1 MKAPS
6 LFIATS
12 LLVWGWQVEQV
23 GLAVSFALLLEAS
36 RLLKWQWPLSD
47 KMIYR
52 LVDVC
57 AFLLVVLA
65 FTVFFQKPPAK
76 ALSTLLQWMP
86 VVLFPVVAVQ
96 YFGNRDRIPLAALS
110 LQHRRHTEGQRSID
124 LSYPYFVICLIAAST
139 GNRAAMV
146 FYLAVASLWTWAL
159 WQHRNTRHNPGVWA
173 ALILMAGSGGYLGH
187 TALIQLQ
194 GTLMEE
200 MPSWLLA
207 WFDHSAT
214 DPYQRSTAMGTI
226 GRLKQSNRIVL
237 RITNDDNGQVPE
249 LLQKVSYNLFR
260 HNTWF
265 ASSDAFK
272 DLPQTATSQ
281 WQLTSSPHPSNHSV
295 NIVQTAQNSSALLP
309 LPFGAQQ
316 ISNLSAKTL
325 QQNALGS
332 VKAQT
337 DARLLDYR
345 VDYTTTPT
353 GITPTLMDR
362 AIPAGYG
369 KLLAPTVV
377 ELGLRE
383 QPPNRVPII
392 LKNYFNTY
400 FSYSL
405 DLAIGDKELPPVID
419 FLRTTRTGHCE
430 YFASSTVLLLRQAGI
445 PARYVS
451 GFSVQEYSDLEKQ
464 FIVRQRHAHAWAI
477 AYIDG
482 AWQTVD
488 TTPTVWQEIDARQSS
503 VLTPLYDVLSWVWL
517 HFQEWRLNHEQK
529 DPRQDLV
536 WLLFPLSLILT
547 WRMGWHKRFFPKH
560 YRRSKIQDLPVT
572 GSGIDSACYQ
582 IVAWYQKQGMQ
593 RKPHQTLRAWLAKLT
608 FRDNVSSE
616 LIKEIV
622 DLHYRYRFDPIGLNT
637 AEREQL
643 EGLVQQWLAQR

>member
-36 RLLKWQWPLSD
+36 RLLKWQWPLPD
-47 KMIYR
+47 KAIYR

-57 AFLLVVLA
+57 AFLLIVLA
-65 FTVFFQKPPAK
+65 CYVFFQKPPAK
-76 ALSTLLQWMP
+76 ALFTLLQWTP
-86 VVLFPVVAVQ
+86 VILFPVVAIQ
-96 YFGNRDRIPLAALS
+96 YFGNRDRLPLAALS
-110 LQHRRHTEGQRSID
+110 LQHRRHTYGQRSID

-139 GNRAAMV
+139 GNRAAIV

-187 TALIQLQ
+187 IALIQLQ

-200 MPSWLLA
+200 IPNWLLA

-214 DPYQRSTAMGTI
+214 DPYQRSTAMGSI

-237 RITNDDNGQVPE
+237 RITSENNEQVPE
-249 LLQKVSYNLFR
+249 LLQRASYNLFR
-260 HNTWF
+260 HDTWF
-265 ASSDAFK
+265 ASSSAFK
-272 DLPQTATSQ
+272 ELQRTTATQ
-281 WQLTSSPHPSNHSV
+281 WQLTSSPHPGSHSV
-295 NIVQTAQNSSALLP
+295 NILQTAQNSSGLLP

-316 ISNLSAKTL
+316 INNLSAITL
-325 QQNALGS
+325 QQNALGT
-332 VKAQT
+332 VKAET
-337 DARLLDYR
+337 DARLLHYR
-345 VDYTTTPT
+345 VNYIAAPGGTAPT
-353 GITPTLMDR
+353 AADR
-362 AIPAGYG
+362 AIPVGYR
-369 KLLAPTVV
+369 KLLAPTMA
-377 ELGLRE
+377 ELRLKG
-383 QPPNRVPII
+383 QPSHRIPAL
-392 LKNYFNTY
+392 LKNYFNTQ

-405 DLAIGDKELPPVID
+405 DLVTGDKKLPPVIN
-419 FLRTTRTGHCE
+419 FLRTTRAGHCE
-430 YFASSTVLLLRQAGI
+430 YFASSTVLLLRQVGI

-482 AWQTVD
+482 VWQTVD
-488 TTPTVWQEIDARQSS
+488 TTPAVWQEVDARQHSIM
-503 VLTPLYDVLSWVWL
+503 TPIYDVLSWVWL
-517 HFQEWRLNHEQK
+517 RLQEWRLKHEQK

-547 WRMGWHKRFFPKH
+547 WRMGWHRRLLPKRFCNVKNH
-560 YRRSKIQDLPVT
+560 DLPPIEV
-572 GSGIDSACYQ
+572 GIDSACYQ

-593 RKPHQTLRAWLAKLT
+593 RKPHQTLKTWFANLA
-608 FRDNVSSE
+608 FRDNGNNQ
-616 LIKEIV
+616 LLDQIV
-622 DLHYRYRFDPIGLNT
+622 TLHYRYRFDPVGLT
-637 AEREQL
+637 SSEREHL
-643 EGLVQQWLAQR
+643 EDLVRRWLAQR

>member
-36 RLLKWQWPLSD
+36 RLLKWQWPLPD
-47 KMIYR
+47 KAIYR

-57 AFLLVVLA
+57 TFLLIVLA
-65 FTVFFQKPPAK
+65 CTVFFQKPPAK
-76 ALSTLLQWMP
+76 ALFILLQWTP
-86 VVLFPVVAVQ
+86 AVLFPVVAIQ
-96 YFGNRDRIPLAALS
+96 YFGNRDRLPLAALS
-110 LQHRRHTEGQRSID
+110 LQHRRYIHGQRSID

-139 GNRAAMV
+139 GNRAAIV

-200 MPSWLLA
+200 MPTWLLA
-207 WFDHSAT
+207 WFDNSAT

-237 RITNDDNGQVPE
+237 RITGNGNEPVPE
-249 LLQKVSYNLFR
+249 LLQRANYNLFR

-265 ASSDAFK
+265 AASEAFK
-272 DLPQTATSQ
+272 DLTNTAATQ
-281 WQLTSSPHPSNHSV
+281 WQLKPSPQETDHSV
-295 NIVQTAQNSSALLP
+295 NILQTAQNSSGLLP

-316 ISNLSAKTL
+316 ISNLSAETL
-325 QQNALGS
+325 QRNALGT
-332 VKAQT
+332 VKAYT
-337 DARLLDYR
+337 DARLLHYR
-345 VDYTTTPT
+345 VDYTMTGHGTTPT
-353 GITPTLMDR
+353 AVDR
-362 AIPAGYG
+362 SIPAGYR
-369 KLLAPTVV
+369 KLLAPTVA
-377 ELGLRE
+377 ELGLKKL
-383 QPPNRVPII
+383 PPHRVPTI
-392 LKNYFNTY
+392 LKNYFNSQ

-405 DLAIGDKELPPVID
+405 DLATGDKELPPVID
-419 FLRTTRTGHCE
+419 FLRITRAGHCE

-451 GFSVQEYSDLEKQ
+451 GFSVQEYSELEKQ
-464 FIVRQRHAHAWAI
+464 YIVRQRHAHAWAI
-477 AYIDG
+477 AYIEG

-488 TTPTVWQEIDARQSS
+488 TTPAVWQEVDARQYSL
-503 VLTPLYDVLSWVWL
+503 LTPLYDVFSWIWL
-517 HFQEWRLNHEQK
+517 RLQEWRLEHEQK

-536 WLLFPLSLILT
+536 WLLFPLGLILT
-547 WRMGWHKRFFPKH
+547 WRMGWHKRF
-560 YRRSKIQDLPVT
+560 LPSPYTCFKAQNIPAT
-572 GSGIDSACYQ
+572 GSAVDSACYQ

-593 RKPHQTLRAWLAKLT
+593 RKPHQTLKAWLTMLAL
-608 FRDNVSSE
+608 RGNANSE
-616 LIKEIV
+616 LINQIV
-622 DLHYRYRFDPIGLNT
+622 TLHYRYRFDPVGLSA

-643 EGLVQQWLAQR
+643 DQLVRQWLAQR